1 MELLISGTIFVLA
14 MLVVSRLAQWLHV
27 SAPLLL
33 MLVGLGASFLPFIEV
48 PRLQPE
54 FILLWILPPLLHA
67 AALNTSLIDFRR
79 NIAAIGW
86 LSIGL
91 VIATALAV
99 GVVASALLGLPL
111 PVGIALGAVVAP
123 PDAVAATAVAKRV
136 GLPRQVTI
144 LLEGESLVNDA
155 TALVLLRTSIG
166 ALGMAIGGWQV
177 AGDFVWAAL
186 SAVIIGYVAAR
197 LVGFAFHFFEA
208 PQLRTALSLLVP
220 FAVYV
225 PVEEVGGSGVLAVVV
240 AGLVLNHRAQEEQD
254 AQSRVA
260 QRVNWS
266 TISWLL
272 EHTVFLLVGLQTKSI
287 FADAASSAWQ
297 WPIILLVSVV
307 TLVTA
312 VVLRILWTLGSV
324 VVSRKLNRASVPGA
338 LVVGWAGM
346 RGVVTLAA
354 ALTLPFDFPAREVL
368 VFVALFVTVC
378 TLLGQGLTLPAL
390 AKRLGTNG
398 PDAREDAVEEVIV
411 THRASVRALH
421 DLGETIETEDEQ
433 AAYREIVR
441 SNTQRLRSLWDRLDR
456 QGTETP
462 EATQRQLNLEML
474 QAQRQAVLEF
484 RTTHNVEQ
492 ALIADLLSSLDIQ
505 EAGLQRHAD
514 KSESIENAPPVA
526 GPDDAPCRDLA
537 DAPLHI
543 KPASMTSC
551 TQCEAEGRRPEDLA
565 LCLTCG
571 HIGCVEGLHHAQQ
584 HFEDTGHPVLRSFT
598 PGESW
603 RRCLVHH
610 VGTD

>member
-1 MELLISGTIFVLA
+1 MDILISGTIFVLA

-33 MLVGLGASFLPFIEV
+33 ILVGLGASFLPFIEL
-48 PRLQPE
+48 PPLQPE

-79 NIAAIGW
+79 NLAAIGW

-91 VIATALAV
+91 VVVTALVVGVIASTLLQLPLAV
-99 GVVASALLGLPL
+99 GV
-111 PVGIALGAVVAP
+111 ALGAVVAP
-123 PDAVAATAVAKRV
+123 PDAVAATAVAKKV
-136 GLPRQVTI
+136 GLPRRLTI

-166 ALGMAIGGWQV
+166 ALGMAIGGWRV
-177 AGDFVWAAL
+177 AGDFAWAAL
-186 SAVIIGYVAAR
+186 SAIVIGYLAAR
-197 LVGFAFHFFEA
+197 IVGKLFHVFEA
-208 PQLRTALSLLVP
+208 QELRTALSLVVP

-225 PVEEVGGSGVLAVVV
+225 PVEEIGGSGVLAVVV
-240 AGLVLNHRAQEEQD
+240 AGLVLNHRSQDEQD
-254 AQSRVA
+254 AESRVA
-260 QRVNWS
+260 QKVNWS

-272 EHTVFLLVGLQTKSI
+272 EHAVFLLVGLQTKAI
-287 FADAASSAWQ
+287 FQDADSSAWG
-297 WPIILLVSVV
+297 WGMILTVSVA
-307 TLVTA
+307 TLVAA
-312 VVLRILWTLGSV
+312 VVVRILWTLGTV
-324 VVSRKLNRASVPGA
+324 VISRKLNRTSVPGA

-368 VFVALFVTVC
+368 VFAALFVTVG

-390 AKRLGTNG
+390 ARRLGTNG

-411 THRASVRALH
+411 MHRASVRALNE
-421 DLGETIETEDEQ
+421 LGDTLATVDEQ
-433 AAYREIVR
+433 AAFEEIEHSTTR
-441 SNTQRLRSLWDRLDR
+441 RLESLWDRLER

-462 EATQRQLNLEML
+462 EATQRQLNLEMV
-474 QAQRQAVLEF
+474 QAQRQAILEF
-484 RTTHNVEQ
+484 RDSHDVEQ
-492 ALIADLLSSLDIQ
+492 ALIADLLDSLDIQ
-505 EAGLQRHAD
+505 EARQQRHSD
-514 KSESIENAPPVA
+514 KSESIENSPLAVS
-526 GPDDAPCRDLA
+526 PDDVPCPDLA

-543 KPASMTSC
+543 KPAGMTGC
-551 TQCEAEGRRPEDLA
+551 THCEADGLRPEDLA

-571 HIGCVEGLHHAQQ
+571 HIGCVEELHHARQ
-584 HFEDTGHPVLRSFT
+584 HFEETGHPVIRSFT

-603 RRCLVHH
+603 RHCLVHH

>member
-48 PRLQPE
+48 PPLQPS

-123 PDAVAATAVAKRV
+123 PDAVAATAVAKKV

-177 AGDFVWAAL
+177 AGDFAWAAA
-186 SAVIIGYVAAR
+186 SAVVLGYIAAR
-197 LVGFAFHFFEA
+197 LVGLTFHFFEA
-208 PQLRTALSLLVP
+208 QQLRTALSLLVP

-225 PVEEVGGSGVLAVVV
+225 PVEEIGGSGVLAVVV
-240 AGLVLNHRAQEEQD
+240 AGLVLNHRAQQEQD

-260 QRVNWS
+260 QKVNWS

-272 EHTVFLLVGLQTKSI
+272 EHAVFLLVGLQTKLI
-287 FADAASSAWQ
+287 FANANASAW
-297 WPIILLVSVV
+297 PLSIILLVSVA
-307 TLVTA
+307 TLATA

-324 VVSRKLNRASVPGA
+324 VVSRKLNKASVPGA

-368 VFVALFVTVC
+368 VFVALFVTVG

-390 AKRLGTNG
+390 ARRLGTNG
-398 PDAREDAVEEVIV
+398 PDAREDAVEQVIV
-411 THRASVRALH
+411 SHRASVRALH
-421 DLGETIETEDEQ
+421 DLGETIETDDEQ
-433 AAYREIVR
+433 AAYKEIVR
-441 SNTQRLRSLWDRLDR
+441 SNTQRLESLWDRLNR

-484 RTTHNVEQ
+484 RTTHNVDQ

-526 GPDDAPCRDLA
+526 SPHDAPCRDLA

-543 KPASMTSC
+543 KPATMTSC
-551 TQCEAEGRRPEDLA
+551 TQCEAEGVRPEELA
-565 LCLTCG
+565 LCLECG
-571 HIGCVEGLHHAQQ
+571 HIGCMEERHHARQ
-584 HFEDTGHPVLRSFT
+584 HFEETGHPVLRSFT

-603 RRCLVHH
+603 RRCLVHN

>member
-1 MELLISGTIFVLA
+1 MDVLIGGTIFVLA

-33 MLVGLGASFLPFIEV
+33 ILVGLGASFLPFIEL
-48 PRLQPE
+48 PPLRPE

-79 NIAAIGW
+79 NIVAIGW

-91 VIATALAV
+91 VVATALAV
-99 GVVASALLGLPL
+99 GVVASALLNLPL
-111 PVGIALGAVVAP
+111 AVGVALGAVVAP
-123 PDAVAATAVAKRV
+123 PDAVAATAVAKKV
-136 GLPRQVTI
+136 GLPRRLTI

-177 AGDFVWAAL
+177 AGDFAWAAL
-186 SAVIIGYVAAR
+186 SAIVIGYLAAR
-197 LVGFAFHFFEA
+197 VVGKLFQFFQA

-225 PVEEVGGSGVLAVVV
+225 PVEELGGSGVLAVVV
-240 AGLVLNHRAQEEQD
+240 AGLVLNHRSQEEQD
-254 AQSRVA
+254 AESRVA
-260 QRVNWS
+260 QKVNWG
-266 TISWLL
+266 TISWVL
-272 EHTVFLLVGLQTKSI
+272 EHAVFLLVGLQTKAI
-287 FADAASSAWQ
+287 FQDADSSAWP
-297 WPIILLVSVV
+297 WSKILAVSFAA
-307 TLVTA
+307 LATA
-312 VVLRILWTLGSV
+312 VVLRILWTLGTV
-324 VVSRKLNRASVPGA
+324 VISRKLDRTSVPGA

-368 VFVALFVTVC
+368 VFVALFVTVG
-378 TLLGQGLTLPAL
+378 TLLGQGLTLPEL

-411 THRASVRALH
+411 MHRASVRALNE
-421 DLGETIETEDEQ
+421 LGDTLGSPDERAAFEEIEHGT
-433 AAYREIVR
+433 R
-441 SNTQRLRSLWDRLDR
+441 QRLESLWDRLDR
-456 QGTETP
+456 EGTQTP

-474 QAQRQAVLEF
+474 QGQRAAVLEF
-484 RTTHNVEQ
+484 RDNHAVEQ
-492 ALIADLLSSLDIQ
+492 ALIADLLESFDIQ
-505 EAGLQRHAD
+505 EAGLQRHSD
-514 KSESIENAPPVA
+514 KSESIENSPIAVS
-526 GPDDAPCRDLA
+526 PDEAPCPDLA

-543 KPASMTSC
+543 KPAGMTGC
-551 TQCEAEGRRPEDLA
+551 TRCEAEGRRPEDLA

-571 HIGCVEGLHHAQQ
+571 HIGCVDELHHARE
-584 HFEDTGHPVLRSFT
+584 HFEETGHPVIRSFT

-603 RRCLVHH
+603 RHCLIHH